1 MSSKPSQQLLIL
13 TRYLYIKEEVE
24 VALMTCMLELDS
36 DAIFWAYE
44 LYYSGF
50 QQETFELLFK
60 IYYYLFASLNPDIE
74 SFLQEKYNQWLASKD
89 NAHII
94 NDIIQTLLIRPY
106 NTDVLLL
113 HRIATYL
120 DYDADTTST
129 DCNTDAAAYYIAHPE
144 GDSIFTRLNPIVA
157 LSRHI
162 AKQTKHEQCL
172 PLHVKTN
179 PADAAKYETRTIT
192 PPYMTLRTVCIQVDP
207 RHYLALFGTP
217 RKDSPIALQ
226 IYHQS
231 WLACASYSPLWMARI
246 EAHGGRR
253 TAANKVVFSREEDE
267 ELFYEKYGYEPDEQP
282 MEVQRRNIPPV
293 IQGKTWAQIVRKG
306 VFPADEWESELIE
319 GL

>member
-1 MSSKPSQQLLIL
+1 MASNLIL

-24 VALMTCMLELDS
+24 VATMTCILELDS

-60 IYYYLFASLNPDIE
+60 IYYSLFACLNPDIE
-74 SFLQEKYNQWLASKD
+74 IFIQEKYNHWLTTKD
-89 NAHII
+89 AYVI
-94 NDIIQTLLIRPY
+94 NDIMQTLLIRPY

-129 DCNTDAAAYYIAHPE
+129 ACNTDAAAYYIAHPE
-144 GDSIFTRLNPIVA
+144 LGDCVFPRLNPIVA

-162 AKQTKHEQCL
+162 SKQNKNEQCT
-172 PLHVKTN
+172 PLYIQTN
-179 PADAAKYETRTIT
+179 PTDAAKYENRTISPT
-192 PPYMTLRTVCIQVDP
+192 YMTLKTVCIPVDP
-207 RHYLALFGTP
+207 LHYLALFGTP
-217 RKDSPIALQ
+217 RKESPIALQ

-231 WLACASYSPLWMARI
+231 WLACASHSPLWMARI
-246 EAHGGRR
+246 QAHGGSR
-253 TAANKVVFSREEDE
+253 TKNNQIVFAKEEDE
-267 ELFYEKYGYEPDEQP
+267 ELFYEKYGYEPDEQS
-282 MEVQRRNIPPV
+282 MEVQRRNIPV
-293 IQGKTWAQIVRKG
+293 IVQGKTWKDIVRKG